1 MQRTS
6 AGSPDRSSLVKATAS
21 FLALAAL
28 ASPCTTACAGTPR
41 VASCYPAA
49 AQRGTEQ
56 EVVFRGSNLAD
67 ARTLL
72 FDSPG
77 FEVTTVKAE
86 AAQFTVKIRVPAD
99 ADIGEHTCRV
109 VTNSGVADVRI
120 FFVSPFPLV
129 EESYP
134 KVVNS
139 PARIAALQ
147 AAKAAKM
154 AKLAEAKAAADAKA
168 AAEAKIAA
176 EKAAA
181 APQPPAPVAAA
192 PAPASPPAPGAPV
205 PAPAAPAAKPPVA
218 AAPAATPATPATPV
232 AAAPVAPKVVDP
244 NAPPE
249 PQLLALN
256 TTVYGRTQG
265 EDEDTFII
273 NLTEGQRFSV
283 EVTGMQLQTQNPY
296 DPELIV
302 RTPDGKVFKTVGST
316 PFGRGNPVFS
326 VTAPKTGEYTLSLRD
341 ATRSGVGDC
350 HYLMHVGDFPR
361 PLAALPGGGPA
372 GKQTAFTLLG
382 DPKGDL
388 RVTASPGAT
397 AESMGGVLP
406 LSEVTSPT
414 PVPVRVSNLSNIIE
428 GGSQV
433 ALPAEASG
441 PATPL
446 PAAFNGILKK
456 DKERDFYRFSAKKGQ
471 IFEFTVYGR
480 ALRSPIDSVLN
491 IYDAKGNSIGTNDD
505 NGVPDSYLRWTAPA
519 DAEFILGIRDHLE
532 RGAPLFAYRV
542 EAVQASP
549 RTKIYLPEMT
559 INSSQD
565 RRAVVVPQGNRY
577 ATLVRVKREDWA
589 GAIALDPLN
598 LPANVQASAG
608 VLDKTVDTVPM
619 VFEAAPDAP
628 LTQKLFTF
636 SGAPAEPLEGAQPSF
651 RVEHVVNVC
660 ENGNQRPFYT
670 IKQYN
675 LPIAVAAPI
684 PARIDVQAPAAPAM
698 RGSQFPLKVKLERTG
713 EFKGQVDV
721 TLLYAPPGIATA
733 GLVKI
738 APEAKEAT
746 INLSVSPDA
755 PLKKWK
761 LCVVASGDF
770 GKGPTW
776 FSSGLFEVELSEAP
790 LGGSL
795 VRSSVSQGATA
806 QMKLKLEQ
814 KVPFEGKAKI
824 ELMGLPNGVT
834 AEPQEATPETTE
846 LVFNLS
852 AKPEASLGIQ
862 KAVTAQFTVQRNGI
876 PLTANCATGGIVR
889 VDRGD
894 PAVLALAKAAQAA
907 AAAAPATP
915 PAAAPAPA
923 AAPKPAAAPA
933 PMPPAATPAPK
944 PAPAPA
950 PPAAAAPT
958 AKPAP
963 EAPKPAPA
971 AAPAAKPAAEAPKP
985 VAATTPA
992 PAPATATSPAAK

>member
-1 MQRTS
+1 M
-6 AGSPDRSSLVKATAS
+6 
-21 FLALAAL
+21 ALAAL
-28 ASPCTTACAGTPR
+28 AVPCGTAVAGTPR
-41 VASCYPAA
+41 VGSCYPAV

-56 EVVFRGSNLAD
+56 EVVFRGSSLAD
-67 ARTLL
+67 ARTIL
-72 FDSPG
+72 FDAPG

-86 AAQFTVKIRVPAD
+86 ANQFTVKIRVPAD
-99 ADIGEHTCRV
+99 AEIGEHTCRV
-109 VTNSGVADVRI
+109 ITNSGVADVRI

-139 PARIAALQ
+139 PSRIAALQ

-168 AAEAKIAA
+168 AAEAKLAA

-181 APQPPAPVAAA
+181 APQAPAPAPVAAA
-192 PAPASPPAPGAPV
+192 PAAA
-205 PAPAAPAAKPPVA
+205 PAPATPPPPTQAPAAPVA
-218 AAPAATPATPATPV
+218 AAPAA
-232 AAAPVAPKVVDP
+232 PKVLDP

-249 PQLLALN
+249 PQLLSLN

-265 EDEDTFII
+265 EDEDTFLI

-302 RTPDGKVFKTVGST
+302 RTPDGKVLKTVGST

-326 VTAPKTGEYTLSLRD
+326 INAPKTGEYTLSLRD
-341 ATRSGVGDC
+341 ATRSGAGEC
-350 HYLMHVGDFPR
+350 HYIMHVGDFPR

-372 GKQTAFTLLG
+372 GKQTAFTLIG
-382 DPKGDL
+382 DPKGDM
-388 RVTASPGAT
+388 RVSASPGAT
-397 AESMGGVLP
+397 PESMGSVLP
-406 LSEVTSPT
+406 LSEVSSPT
-414 PVPVRVSNLSNIIE
+414 PVPVRVSNLNNIIE

-433 ALPAEASG
+433 ATAAEAVG

-446 PAAFNGILKK
+446 PAAFNGVLKAG
-456 DKERDFYRFSAKKGQ
+456 KERDFYRFSAKKGQ
-471 IFEFTVYGR
+471 VFEFTVYGR

-491 IYDAKGNSIGTNDD
+491 VYDAKGNSIGTNDD
-505 NGVPDSYLRWTAPA
+505 NGTPDSYLRWTAPA
-519 DAEFILGIRDHLE
+519 DAEFVLGVRDHLE
-532 RGAPLFAYRV
+532 RGGPLFAYRV

-577 ATLVRVKREDWA
+577 ATLVRVKREDWT
-589 GAIALDPLN
+589 GAMSLDPLN
-598 LPANVQASAG
+598 LPANVRATAG
-608 VLDKTVDTVPM
+608 VMDKTVDTVPM
-619 VFEAAPDAP
+619 VFEAASDAP
-628 LTQKLFTF
+628 LAQKLFTF
-636 SGAPAEPLEGAQPSF
+636 TGAPAETIEGAQPSF
-651 RVEHVVNVC
+651 RVEHMVNVC

-670 IKQYN
+670 IKQYD
-675 LPIAVAAPI
+675 LPIAVTAPI
-684 PARIDVQAPAAPAM
+684 PARIEVPAPSAPAM

-713 EFKGQVDV
+713 EFKGQVEV
-721 TLLYAPPGIATA
+721 TLLYAPPGIATS

-738 APEAKEAT
+738 APEASEAT
-746 INLSVSPDA
+746 INLSISPDA
-755 PLKKWK
+755 PLKKWS
-761 LCVVASGDF
+761 LCVVASADF
-770 GKGPTW
+770 GKGATW
-776 FSSGLFEVELSEAP
+776 FSSGIFDVELSEAP

-795 VRSSVSQGATA
+795 VRSSISQGATA

-834 AEPQEATPETTE
+834 AEPQEATAETTE

-862 KAVTAQFTVQRNGI
+862 KAVTAQFTVQKNGI

-889 VDRGD
+889 VDKGD

-923 AAPKPAAAPA
+923 AAAPAPAPA
-933 PMPPAATPAPK
+933 PMPPAAAPAPK
-944 PAPAPA
+944 PAPAAAAPA
-950 PPAAAAPT
+950 PPAAAA
-958 AKPAP
+958 AKPASEAP
-963 EAPKPAPA
+963 KPSPAAPTAAPALKPSAEAPKPAAPPTAPA
-971 AAPAAKPAAEAPKP
+971 PVPPTPPAPAAPAP
-985 VAATTPA
+985 
-992 PAPATATSPAAK
+992 ATSPAAK

>member
-1 MQRTS
+1 MQRNPV
-6 AGSPDRSSLVKATAS
+6 GSPDRSTLLKAATPWM
-21 FLALAAL
+21 ALAAMAL
-28 ASPCTTACAGTPR
+28 PCTSASAGTPR
-41 VASCYPAA
+41 VGSSYPAA

-67 ARTLL
+67 ARTVL

-77 FEVTTVKAE
+77 FEVTTVKVE
-86 AAQFTVKIRVPAD
+86 ATQFTVKIRVPAD

-109 VTNSGVADVRI
+109 VTHSGVADVRI

-139 PARIAALQ
+139 PSRIAALQ

-168 AAEAKIAA
+168 AAEAKLVA

-181 APQPPAPVAAA
+181 APQSPAPVAAA
-192 PAPASPPAPGAPV
+192 PAPAPTTAAV
-205 PAPAAPAAKPPVA
+205 PAPTAPAAKPPVA
-218 AAPAATPATPATPV
+218 ATPAP
-232 AAAPVAPKVVDP
+232 AAAPVAPIAAAPAAPKVVDP

-249 PQLLALN
+249 PQLLSLN

-265 EDEDTFII
+265 EDEDTFIV

-283 EVTGMQLQTQNPY
+283 EVIGMQLQTQNPY

-302 RTPDGKVFKTVGST
+302 RTPDGKVLKTVGST

-326 VTAPKTGEYTLSLRD
+326 VNAPKTGEYTLSLRD

-361 PLAALPGGGPA
+361 PLAAIPGGGPA
-372 GKQTAFTLLG
+372 GKQTAFTLIG

-397 AESMGGVLP
+397 AESMGGILP
-406 LSEVTSPT
+406 LSEVASPT
-414 PVPVRVSNLSNIIE
+414 PVPVRVSNLNNILE
-428 GGSQV
+428 GGSQ
-433 ALPAEASG
+433 AATAAEAVG

-480 ALRSPIDSVLN
+480 ALRSPVDSVLN
-491 IYDAKGNSIGTNDD
+491 VYDTKGNSIGTNDD
-505 NGVPDSYLRWTAPA
+505 NGTPDSYLRWTAPA
-519 DAEFILGIRDHLE
+519 DAEFVLGVRDHLE
-532 RGAPLFAYRV
+532 RGSPLFAYRV

-565 RRAVVVPQGNRY
+565 RRAISVPQGNRY

-589 GAIALDPLN
+589 GALSLDPLN
-598 LPANVQASAG
+598 LPANVRATAG
-608 VLDKTVDTVPM
+608 IMDKTVDTVPM
-619 VFEAAPDAP
+619 VFEAASDAP
-628 LTQKLFTF
+628 FAQKLFTF
-636 SGAPAEPLEGAQPSF
+636 NGAPAEPLEGVQPSF
-651 RVEHVVNVC
+651 RVEHSVNVC

-675 LPIAVAAPI
+675 LPIAVTAPI
-684 PARIDVQAPAAPAM
+684 PARIEVPAPAVPAM

-721 TLLYAPPGIATA
+721 TLLYAPPGIATS

-738 APEAKEAT
+738 APDATEAT

-755 PLKKWK
+755 PLKKWN
-761 LCVVASGDF
+761 LCVVASADF
-770 GKGPTW
+770 GKGATW
-776 FSSGLFEVELSEAP
+776 FSSGIFEVELSEAP

-834 AEPQEATPETTE
+834 AEPQEATSESTE

-862 KAVTAQFTVQRNGI
+862 KAVTAQFTIQKNGT
-876 PLTANCATGGIVR
+876 PLTANCATAGIVR
-889 VDRGD
+889 VDKGD

-907 AAAAPATP
+907 AAAAAVP
-915 PAAAPAPA
+915 PAPAAPTPA
-923 AAPKPAAAPA
+923 AAPKPAAAPTA
-933 PMPPAATPAPK
+933 PAAPVPPA
-944 PAPAPA
+944 
-950 PPAAAAPT
+950 

-963 EAPKPAPA
+963 EAPKPAAAAPA
-971 AAPAAKPAAEAPKP
+971 AAPAPKPSAEAPKP
-985 VAATTPA
+985 TTAPATPA
-992 PAPATATSPAAK
+992 PAPAAPTAPATATSPAAK

>member
-1 MQRTS
+1 MQRNS
-6 AGSPDRSSLVKATAS
+6 AGSPDRSTLLKAAAPWM
-21 FLALAAL
+21 ALAAL
-28 ASPCTTACAGTPR
+28 AVPYDTALAGTPR
-41 VASCYPAA
+41 VGSCYPAV

-56 EVVFRGSNLAD
+56 EVVFRGSSLAD
-67 ARTLL
+67 ARTIL

-86 AAQFTVKIRVPAD
+86 ATQFTVKIRVPAD
-99 ADIGEHTCRV
+99 AEIGEHTCRV
-109 VTNSGVADVRI
+109 ITNSGVADVRV
-120 FFVSPFPLV
+120 FFVSPFPVV

-139 PARIAALQ
+139 PSRIAALQ

-168 AAEAKIAA
+168 AAEAKLAA

-181 APQPPAPVAAA
+181 APQAPVPAPAPVAAA
-192 PAPASPPAPGAPV
+192 PAPAPAPATP
-205 PAPAAPAAKPPVA
+205 PAPAAPAPAAAKPPVA
-218 AAPAATPATPATPV
+218 AAPAPAAAPATPV
-232 AAAPVAPKVVDP
+232 AAAPAAPKVLDP

-249 PQLLALN
+249 PQLLSLN

-283 EVTGMQLQTQNPY
+283 EITGMQLQTQAPY

-302 RTPDGKVFKTVGST
+302 RTPDGKVLKTVGST

-326 VTAPKTGEYTLSLRD
+326 INAPKTGEYTLSLRD

-361 PLAALPGGGPA
+361 PLAAIPGGGPA
-372 GKQTAFTLLG
+372 GKQTAFTLIG
-382 DPKGDL
+382 DPKGDF
-388 RVTASPGAT
+388 RVSASPGT
-397 AESMGGVLP
+397 TPESMGSVLP
-406 LSEVTSPT
+406 LSEVASPT
-414 PVPVRVSNLSNIIE
+414 PVPVRVSNLNNILE
-428 GGSQV
+428 SGSQ
-433 ALPAEASG
+433 AATAAEAVG
-441 PATPL
+441 TATPL

-480 ALRSPIDSVLN
+480 SLRSPIDSVLN
-491 IYDAKGNSIGTNDD
+491 VFDAKGNSIGTNDD
-505 NGVPDSYLRWTAPA
+505 NGTPDSYLRWTAPA
-519 DAEFILGIRDHLE
+519 DAEFVLGIRDHLE
-532 RGAPLFAYRV
+532 RGGPLFAYRV

-565 RRAVVVPQGNRY
+565 RRAIVVPQGNRY
-577 ATLVRVKREDWA
+577 ATLVRVKREDWT
-589 GAIALDPLN
+589 GAISLDPLN
-598 LPANVQASAG
+598 LPANVRATAG
-608 VLDKTVDTVPM
+608 VMDKTVDTVPM
-619 VFEAAPDAP
+619 VFEAASDAP
-628 LTQKLFTF
+628 LAQKLFTF
-636 SGAPAEPLEGAQPSF
+636 TGAPAEPMEGAQPSF
-651 RVEHVVNVC
+651 RVEHSVNVC

-670 IKQYN
+670 IKQYD
-675 LPIAVAAPI
+675 LPIAVTSPI
-684 PARIDVQAPAAPAM
+684 PAKIEVPAPSAPAM

-713 EFKGQVDV
+713 EFKGQVEV
-721 TLLYAPPGIATA
+721 TLLYAPPGIATS

-738 APEAKEAT
+738 APEATEAT

-755 PLKKWK
+755 PLKKWS
-761 LCVVASGDF
+761 LCVVASADF
-770 GKGPTW
+770 GKGATW
-776 FSSGLFEVELSEAP
+776 FSSGIFEVELSEAP

-795 VRSSVSQGATA
+795 VRSSISQGATS

-824 ELMGLPNGVT
+824 ELMGLPNGVS

-846 LVFNLS
+846 LVFNLT

-862 KAVTAQFTVQRNGI
+862 KAVTAQFTVQKNGV

-889 VDRGD
+889 VDKGD

-907 AAAAPATP
+907 AATAPATP
-915 PAAAPAPA
+915 PAA

-933 PMPPAATPAPK
+933 PVPPATAPAPK
-944 PAPAPA
+944 PAPAPPAPAAPA
-950 PPAAAAPT
+950 PPA

-963 EAPKPAPA
+963 EAPKPAAAAPKPA
-971 AAPAAKPAAEAPKP
+971 AAPA
-985 VAATTPA
+985 TPA
-992 PAPATATSPAAK
+992 PAAPAAPAPATSPAAK